1 MQRKSPTSGTKKPST
16 KRPMLP
22 PKRAPRPA
30 LKPMSR
36 ALPKQQNRGR
46 G

>member
-1 MQRKSPTSGTKKPST
+1 MQRNASAKKPAT

-30 LKPMSR
+30 LKPVPRPM
-36 ALPKQQNRGR
+36 PKQHRGQR
-46 G
+46 

>member
-1 MQRKSPTSGTKKPST
+1 MQRKPSASAKQPAT

-36 ALPKQQNRGR
+36 VMPKQQNRGR

>member
-1 MQRKSPTSGTKKPST
+1 MQRQTAAKKPAT

-30 LKPMSR
+30 LKPIARQM
-36 ALPKQQNRGR
+36 PKQQHRGGR
-46 G
+46 

>member
-1 MQRKSPTSGTKKPST
+1 MQRKPLASSKKPAT

-36 ALPKQQNRGR
+36 AMPKTHRGNR
-46 G
+46 

>member
-1 MQRKSPTSGTKKPST
+1 MQRQPSTKKPSM

-36 ALPKQQNRGR
+36 AMPKQHRGGR
-46 G
+46 

>member
-1 MQRKSPTSGTKKPST
+1 MQRSSSASRKKPSM

-22 PKRAPRPA
+22 PKRAPRPV

-36 ALPKQQNRGR
+36 AMPKQQNRGR

>member
-1 MQRKSPTSGTKKPST
+1 MQRNSSTGKKPT
-16 KRPMLP
+16 MKRPILP

-36 ALPKQQNRGR
+36 AMPKQQNRGR

>member
-1 MQRKSPTSGTKKPST
+1 MQRQSPASKKPST

-36 ALPKQQNRGR
+36 AMPKTHRGNR
-46 G
+46 

>member
-1 MQRKSPTSGTKKPST
+1 MQRQPSARKKPST

-36 ALPKQQNRGR
+36 AMPKMHRGNR
-46 G
+46 

>member
-1 MQRKSPTSGTKKPST
+1 MQRNSSASSKKPAT

-36 ALPKQQNRGR
+36 VMPKQQNRGR

>member
-1 MQRKSPTSGTKKPST
+1 MQRKSSASAKQPSM

-22 PKRAPRPA
+22 PKRAPRPV

-36 ALPKQQNRGR
+36 AMPKTHRGNR
-46 G
+46 